1 MEPATQTSCNNLEDK
16 QPVEN
21 EIEAVFTQPGSIG
34 LEMTRSVHAAAV
46 EIKSV
51 RPGTQAQQ
59 HPQLREGLILEKVA
73 GSPVAGVEYQQV
85 LSMIKAGGRPL
96 CLSFREAPPPAG
108 RQRVLLP
115 ERGGGSDWPGSLLA
129 RCWQACCRPAWG
141 ATGAETALVLEPFAG
156 LVTSIFI

>member
-1 MEPATQTSCNNLEDK
+1 MDQLSGLH
-16 QPVEN
+16 VEN
-21 EIEAVFTQPGSIG
+21 EIEAVFTQPGSLG
-34 LEMTRSVHAAAV
+34 LEMTRSVHASAV

-96 CLSFREAPPPAG
+96 CLSFREAPPPQDSQHNTIAK
-108 RQRVLLP
+108 Q
-115 ERGGGSDWPGSLLA
+115 SSSSS
-129 RCWQACCRPAWG
+129 
-141 ATGAETALVLEPFAG
+141 FK
-156 LVTSIFI
+156 S